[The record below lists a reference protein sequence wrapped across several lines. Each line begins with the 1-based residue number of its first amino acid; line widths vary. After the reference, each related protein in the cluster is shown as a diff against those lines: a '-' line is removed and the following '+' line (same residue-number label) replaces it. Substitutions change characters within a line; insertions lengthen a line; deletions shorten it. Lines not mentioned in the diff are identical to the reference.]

1 MALIEF
7 VEVTLP
13 PLDEGRLWGRHLD
26 YPISGSIVEAA
37 AVEIRGWVV
46 GRDSSAVAIEIVG
59 DHRVIR
65 RVPVDVRRD
74 DVAVYTPQPPTH
86 K

>member
-26 YPISGSIVEAA
+26 YPISGSIAEAA

-46 GRDSSAVAIEIVG
+46 GRDSTAVAIEIV
-59 DHRVIR
+59 DDDRVIR
-65 RVPVDVRRD
+65 RVPVDVRRHD
-74 DVAVYTPQPPTH
+74 APH
-86 K
+86 AAG